1 MNDNACGIA
10 LDSDVGVFLALLSSL
25 RDDAG
30 LVFDKVPI
38 PEEFPG
44 LDRGVEVLI
53 VHETVEV
60 ALRPGGVADEFVPLR
75 LIDRRAGTLLDIDK
89 DLVFLVCQKFEC
101 AVGGDSSAWNG
112 GGVALRGDLASGVV
126 LAGKAEGALGVAAF
140 DVGEGGAMLCEA
152 VFQGLHGRVFRGVDL
167 HLLGPRDGLD
177 VAADGLPEG
186 VHGGVG
192 DAAVVVERL
201 RGGVGTFRRAVAVEL
216 PTCPRRHAEALH
228 ILGIEMG
235 GLRDGRL
242 AAPAVL
248 GHLALEV
255 TLAAFDGDVADGAGV
270 GQERVAL
277 GDGGG
282 TDPRLLGVQRGA
294 RLAGLQA
301 EGLVLAGEAILPA
314 RARVDAQGGAELEE
328 AELAVLGVAPLPQR
342 RAAVGQG
349 AVARGGF
356 LGQGLAAERG
366 EGVGEGRD
374 GCLGVG
380 VPAVGLGEVA
390 PQGEELTRGLF
401 VARHGG
407 LPERG
412 VHRVLRLLQLPLGG
426 HARLLAGID
435 FRAGLWDS
443 SDFERTR
450 VSVGGFASTGACWQF
465 SRQSFFVAKL
475 NVIGSVPVCVFLD
488 GDVSD
493 ERFSLKRYVVC
504 EVDEAEV
511 RLFPL
516 SRRVW
521 DRVFQHLVKVLN
533 DEELERAVPMRQ
545 DGFDGRL

>member
-25 RDDAG
+25 CDDAG
-30 LVFDKVPI
+30 PVFDKVPI

-101 AVGGDSSAWNG
+101 AVDGDSRAWNG

-126 LAGKAEGALGVAAF
+126 LAGEAEGALGVAAF

-152 VFQGLHGRVFRGVDL
+152 VFQGLHGRVFRGVDF

-177 VAADGLPEG
+177 VAADGVPEG
-186 VHGGVG
+186 VHGGLL
-192 DAAVVVERL
+192 DEAVVIERL
-201 RGGVGTFRRAVAVEL
+201 RGGVGRVPALAGVELAIGPRRAEV
-216 PTCPRRHAEALH
+216 LH
-228 ILGIEMG
+228 VLGIEVG
-235 GLRDGRL
+235 GLCDGRL

-294 RLAGLQA
+294 RLAGLQT

-314 RARVDAQGGAELEE
+314 RARVDAQGCAELEQV
-328 AELAVLGVAPLPQR
+328 ELAVLGVAPLLQR
-342 RAAVGQG
+342 GAAVGQG
-349 AVARGGF
+349 AVA
-356 LGQGLAAERG
+356 
-366 EGVGEGRD
+366 
-374 GCLGVG
+374 
-380 VPAVGLGEVA
+380 PVA
-390 PQGEELTRGLF
+390 PVPPGSSLDNLF
-401 VARHGG
+401 
-407 LPERG
+407 
-412 VHRVLRLLQLPLGG
+412 
-426 HARLLAGID
+426 
-435 FRAGLWDS
+435 S
-443 SDFERTR
+443 SPN
-450 VSVGGFASTGACWQF
+450 ST
-465 SRQSFFVAKL
+465 S
-475 NVIGSVPVCVFLD
+475 
-488 GDVSD
+488 
-493 ERFSLKRYVVC
+493 
-504 EVDEAEV
+504 
-511 RLFPL
+511 
-516 SRRVW
+516 
-521 DRVFQHLVKVLN
+521 
-533 DEELERAVPMRQ
+533 
-545 DGFDGRL
+545 